1 MKKSTKTIVAVVTVA
16 IAVLGLLA
24 LAGVFMNRANTL
36 TTTEFF
42 AKAGIVYED
51 NDIKFDTANK
61 DNLEIKTVRFETY
74 ALKG

>member
-42 AKAGIVYED
+42 AKADRKSV
-51 NDIKFDTANK
+51 
-61 DNLEIKTVRFETY
+61 V
-74 ALKG
+74 